1 MEEWTVNPLWFA
13 LGMLGQAVFFS
24 RFLVQWI
31 ASERAG
37 RSYVPLAFWWL
48 SLAGSML
55 LLLYA
60 IHRKE
65 PIFLLGQLPNVFV
78 YTRNIMLIR
87 RNGGAGSP
95 SGTPVGA
102 GGGARG

>member
-1 MEEWTVNPLWFA
+1 MEEWTVSPLWFA

-55 LLLYA
+55 LLAYA
-60 IHRKE
+60 IHRKD
-65 PIFLLGQLPNVFV
+65 PVFVLGQAFGWVV
-78 YTRNIMLIR
+78 YARNLMLIR
-87 RNGGAGSP
+87 RA
-95 SGTPVGA
+95 A
-102 GGGARG
+102 A

>member
-1 MEEWTVNPLWFA
+1 MDEWKVHPVWFA
-13 LGMLGQAVFFS
+13 FGMLGQVVFFS

-55 LLLYA
+55 LLAYA
-60 IHRKE
+60 FHRKD
-65 PIFLLGQLPNVFV
+65 PVFVLGQAFGWLV
-78 YTRNIMLIR
+78 YARNLALIR
-87 RNGGAGSP
+87 RGGAVQERS
-95 SGTPVGA
+95 A
-102 GGGARG
+102 